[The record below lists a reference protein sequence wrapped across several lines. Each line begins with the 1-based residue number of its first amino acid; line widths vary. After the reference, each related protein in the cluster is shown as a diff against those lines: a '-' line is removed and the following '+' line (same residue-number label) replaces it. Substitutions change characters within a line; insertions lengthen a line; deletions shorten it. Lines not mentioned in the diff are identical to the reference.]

1 MMQGAPMVELATNTN
16 KKLFAFGCSCTIG
29 EYLPGWQAATLE
41 NNWKTTLSDDAWPF
55 VLARKLCI
63 TQVENLAWGGDS
75 NHEIMHKVLL
85 TDFSPNDVVVI
96 AWSFAGREI
105 TFHPKGI
112 IKQTMWGES
121 AKKFYS
127 AHDIVDLE
135 LKSMEYIHHTKLYLE
150 SLGVKYVMAIT
161 EPWKFKTPKWR
172 FYNSDDYLFYH
183 FIDRALD
190 NEHPG
195 LRSHAQLAN
204 RMHERL
210 ID

>member
-1 MMQGAPMVELATNTN
+1 MVESATNTN

-29 EYLPGWQAATLE
+29 EYLPGWQAATAD
-41 NNWKTTLSDDAWPF
+41 NNWQTKLSDDAWPF

-63 TQVENLAWGGDS
+63 KKAENLAWGGDS

-85 TDFSPNDVVVI
+85 TDFNPNDVVVI

-105 TFHPKGI
+105 TFHSKGVI
-112 IKQTMWGES
+112 SQTMWGPHAER
-121 AKKFYS
+121 FYA
-127 AHDIVDLE
+127 AHDIEDLE

-150 SLGVKYVMAIT
+150 SLGIKYAMAIT

-172 FYNSDDYLFYH
+172 FYNPDDYLFYY

-195 LRSHAQLAN
+195 LKSHKQLADK
-204 RMHERL
+204 MYERL
-210 ID
+210 SA